1 MNLIIPMAGKS
12 SRFPN
17 LRPKWML
24 THPNGRFMAIQ
35 AISGLN
41 LEDVDKIYFVC
52 LREHEEQ
59 FGFLKG
65 FTDELEDAGL
75 LSMTEFVFLAE
86 QTIDQPQTVYNAIK
100 QACIKGPIVIK
111 DSDNYFD
118 VALKAGNSVCYSDLN
133 SSGLIK
139 PKNKSY
145 LVRDA
150 NGNISNIVEKQVIS
164 PYFCVGAY
172 SFETAELFCQLLDS
186 LPNLGERYI
195 SNVIFQAILQ
205 NKLFEAQV
213 VENYVDWGTVEDWE
227 RFKRSYATL
236 FVDIDGTLVKNSSSH
251 FPPYIGNTDPLDSNI
266 EILRTLYGS
275 GKFQIILTT
284 SRPEKFRETTTKQ
297 MKLIG
302 MPFDHLIMGLF
313 HSKRIIINDYSKSNP
328 FKSCDSINLKRDSSE
343 LKDILRESL
352 GVDFGEIY

>member
-24 THPNGRFMAIQ
+24 THPNGKFMAIE

-41 LEDVDKIYFVC
+41 LEEFSKIYFVY
-52 LREHEEQ
+52 LKEHEEQ

-65 FTDELEDAGL
+65 FTDELEDAGII
-75 LSMTEFVFLAE
+75 SKSEFVFLPE
-86 QTIDQPQTVYNAIK
+86 QTKDQPQTVYNAIK
-100 QACIKGPIVIK
+100 QAGINGPIVIK
-111 DSDNYFD
+111 DSDNYFK
-118 VALKAGNSVCYSDLN
+118 VALSAGNSVCYSDLN
-133 SSGLIK
+133 TSGLIK

-145 LVRDA
+145 LLRDA

-172 SFETAELFCQLLDS
+172 SFESADLFCQILDS

-205 NKLFEAQV
+205 GKLFEGKV
-213 VENYVDWGTVEDWE
+213 VENYVDWGTVEDWD

-251 FPPYIGNTDPLDSNI
+251 FPPYIGNTEPLDSNL
-266 EILRTLYGS
+266 EILRTLYIS

-284 SRPEKFRETTTKQ
+284 SRPEKFRETTIQQ
-297 MKLIG
+297 MKQVG
-302 MPFDHLIMGLF
+302 MQFDHLIMGLF

-328 FKSCDSINLKRDSSE
+328 FKSCDSINLKRDSNE
-343 LKDILRESL
+343 LKEILRESL
-352 GVDFGEIY
+352 GIDFEEI